1 MSGSE
6 SKTKKGDITTRF
18 LCVYRPSK
26 QEGAP
31 PTQQEMAEMG
41 KLIEEGMKS
50 GVLLATEGCLPSA
63 KGARVRLSGGKFTVT
78 DGPFTES
85 KELVAGFALIQVKST
100 EEAIEHTKQFL
111 KVAGDGESEI
121 RQVFEASDFS
131 PETYSPEISAR
142 TSRARAAAEKAHLP
156 VAWVPPLRFS

>member
-41 KLIEEGMKS
+41 
-50 GVLLATEGCLPSA
+50 
-63 KGARVRLSGGKFTVT
+63 
-78 DGPFTES
+78 
-85 KELVAGFALIQVKST
+85 
-100 EEAIEHTKQFL
+100 
-111 KVAGDGESEI
+111 
-121 RQVFEASDFS
+121 
-131 PETYSPEISAR
+131 
-142 TSRARAAAEKAHLP
+142 SRRG
-156 VAWVPPLRFS
+156 